1 MVFEFF
7 FIYHVNQR
15 FYIIFEFKSNEM
27 KQILYLL
34 LIALFISSCSSNSES
49 ESSNDPI
56 IGSWKLKSISS
67 DGREESD
74 ECTRKTTI
82 KFLENGTSDAIYYD
96 YEGVNDC
103 RAYPVSGIWKNVGN
117 SNYEFT
123 SQYEN
128 PTYKIIF
135 TNNNNVFT
143 YSDTEQHNGSYYI
156 TTLIYERE

>member
-7 FIYHVNQR
+7 LYLSCKSKILY
-15 FYIIFEFKSNEM
+15 YIAFKSNEM

-49 ESSNDPI
+49 DSSIDPI

-67 DGREESD
+67 DGIEESD

-82 KFLENGTSDAIYYD
+82 KFLENGTSDAINYD

-103 RAYPVSGIWKNVGN
+103 RAYPVSGIWENVGD

-128 PTYKIIF
+128 STYKIIF

-143 YSDTEQHNGSYYI
+143 YSDTEEYNGSFYI
-156 TTLIYERE
+156 TTIVFERE